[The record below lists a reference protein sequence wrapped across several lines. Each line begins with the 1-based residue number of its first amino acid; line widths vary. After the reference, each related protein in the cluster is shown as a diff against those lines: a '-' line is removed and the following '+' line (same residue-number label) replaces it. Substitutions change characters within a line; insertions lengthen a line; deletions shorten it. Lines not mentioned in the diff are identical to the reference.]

1 MKKSKLPTWF
11 DGELYEEGDKVRNP
25 FSGEEFTLNPEELSM
40 YDFIMGAQLVIEM
53 GMTNPKIVTD
63 LRNGLD
69 WFRTNNK
76 DAYMVLLD

>member
-1 MKKSKLPTWF
+1 
-11 DGELYEEGDKVRNP
+11 
-25 FSGEEFTLNPEELSM
+25 M

>member
-69 WFRTNNK
+69 WFRTNNSWLSLPEHK
-76 DAYMVLLD
+76 

>member
-76 DAYMVLLD
+76 DAYMFLLD

>member
-11 DGELYEEGDKVRNP
+11 DGKLYEEGDKVRNP